1 MKLWE
6 VTHLSFLHIVRKSV
20 LLISKIRSITYWRS
34 VVYRRIMTVVFLWSF
49 PKTVIDLTF
58 AWSLVQETPRP
69 KLMAT
74 CVLLRWSYWLYVL
87 IKKFEFLFIFSYR
100 SVNTHNLLLSSYF
113 HMYEW
118 LNLFLT
124 TRKYIFV
131 SRISKKILSTF
142 LLIDKMVHNKNIT
155 VIYMIDWPSLPSSP
169 PVLSYTLTCEFSS
182 L

>member
-34 VVYRRIMTVVFLWSF
+34 VVHVYRRIMTVVFLWSF

-69 KLMAT
+69 KFDGYMCLIKMKLLIV
-74 CVLLRWSYWLYVL
+74 CVD
-87 IKKFEFLFIFSYR
+87 KKFEFLFIFSYR

-142 LLIDKMVHNKNIT
+142 LLIDKMVHN
-155 VIYMIDWPSLPSSP
+155 
-169 PVLSYTLTCEFSS
+169 
-182 L
+182 